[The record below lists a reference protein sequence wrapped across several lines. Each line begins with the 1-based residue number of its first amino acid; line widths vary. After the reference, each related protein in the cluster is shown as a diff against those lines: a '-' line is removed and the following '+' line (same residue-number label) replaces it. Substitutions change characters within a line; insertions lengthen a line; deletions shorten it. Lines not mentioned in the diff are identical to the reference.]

1 MRPGYK
7 YLNRMPLYPS
17 QTLFN
22 MQAEADDY
30 DEVQCV
36 YGHIAKHN
44 MLQHPNYMDIID
56 LFGEEEPYG
65 PYNEIG
71 IQKRIDAY
79 LNDCKK
85 WRDKE

>member
-22 MQAEADDY
+22 MHTEADNHE
-30 DEVQCV
+30 EVECI
-36 YGHIAKHN
+36 YNHIAKHN
-44 MLQHPNYMDIID
+44 MLQHPNYIDIVD
-56 LFGEEEPYG
+56 LLGEEESYG

-79 LNDCKK
+79 LVDCKQ
-85 WRDKE
+85 WRDE

>member
-17 QTLFN
+17 KTLFN
-22 MQAEADDY
+22 MHAEANGHE
-30 DEVQCV
+30 EVECI
-36 YGHIAKHN
+36 YNHIAKHN
-44 MLQHPNYMDIID
+44 MLQHPNYIDIVE
-56 LFGEEEPYG
+56 LLGEEESYG

-79 LNDCKK
+79 LVDCKQ
-85 WRDKE
+85 WRDE

>member
-22 MQAEADDY
+22 MHAEADDY

-36 YGHIAKHN
+36 YDHIAQHN
-44 MLQHPNYMDIID
+44 MLQHPNYIDIVD
-56 LFGEEEPYG
+56 LLGEEEPYG
-65 PYNEIG
+65 PYNVIG

-79 LNDCKK
+79 LNDCRQ
-85 WRDKE
+85 WRDE

>member
-22 MQAEADDY
+22 MHAEANGHE
-30 DEVQCV
+30 EVECI
-36 YGHIAKHN
+36 YNHIAKHN
-44 MLQHPNYMDIID
+44 MLQHPNYIDIVD
-56 LFGEEEPYG
+56 LLGEEESYG

-79 LNDCKK
+79 LVDCKQ
-85 WRDKE
+85 WRDD

>member
-17 QTLFN
+17 QTLFI
-22 MQAEADDY
+22 MHAEADNHE
-30 DEVQCV
+30 EVECI
-36 YGHIAKHN
+36 YNHIAKHN
-44 MLQHPNYMDIID
+44 MLQHPNYIDIVD
-56 LFGEEEPYG
+56 LLGEEESYG

-79 LNDCKK
+79 LVDCKQ
-85 WRDKE
+85 WRDE